1 MGSST
6 WASNLSFSLPRVY
19 IMQLARFGIAIL
31 LFICRTMSLEL
42 TSENWVSETWG
53 KQVFVKFFSP
63 FCGHCKK
70 MKPAWNQLMDSFKDS
85 DSVVIAEVDCSADGQ
100 QLCQEQRI
108 YGVPTMKFGD
118 ALALQQYRGE
128 RSFEA
133 LPQRPSNQ
141 RSCGAN
147 ARKEVMMKMTIIRSQ
162 NWLISDDSFL
172 FRFCPGQAVAFTFE

>member
-1 MGSST
+1 MGSSSF
-6 WASNLSFSLPRVY
+6 ASNLSFSLPRVY
-19 IMQLARFGIAIL
+19 IMQLARFGVAIL

-42 TSENWVSETWG
+42 TSENWVSETTG

-133 LPQRPSNQ
+133 LSGFATETFKPKKLRGQRQ
-141 RSCGAN
+141 KGG
-147 ARKEVMMKMTIIRSQ
+147 
-162 NWLISDDSFL
+162 DDEDDNNTQSKL
-172 FRFCPGQAVAFTFE
+172 ADL